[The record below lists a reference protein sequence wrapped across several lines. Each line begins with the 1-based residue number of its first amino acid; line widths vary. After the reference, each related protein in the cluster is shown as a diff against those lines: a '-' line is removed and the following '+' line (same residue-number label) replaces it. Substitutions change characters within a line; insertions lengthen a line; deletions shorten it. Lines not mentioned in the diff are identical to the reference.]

1 VRDEAGVPDDLRGYV
16 LELVADSGA
25 VLVVDETAT

>member
-1 VRDEAGVPDDLRGYV
+1 VPDDLRGYV